1 MDVLRVATFNCWG
14 LKYVSKDRHKRI
26 AAIANAFSKS
36 DHDIIALQELWVEE
50 DYNKIRDATSH
61 RLPYTKRFLS
71 GALGAGLAMFTKWP
85 IISTSIIPYSLNG
98 EPTDVTGGDWFV
110 GKAVGSVTISHPI
123 LGKVQIFNTHLYAKG
138 GEDGPEYNRSHR
150 LVNAWQ
156 FAKVAREAAELGNY
170 VIAVGDFNSIP
181 TSLPM
186 NIVFNHAGLS
196 DAWTVAHQY
205 VLPPLEVISP
215 IDGIVKYGVTADS
228 PLNSYRDSKPSLDP
242 LIRKYQGK
250 RLDYILFRHPPR
262 SLDSDTFPRL
272 ECQDSKVI
280 FTDLIPE
287 FNCSYSDHFGVEATF
302 TATIPQETD
311 GFLLATDE
319 TVKSTT
325 SIWAGG
331 TSEISL
337 ASISEVLGTL
347 QAYYRISQQRSRY
360 ELATFALCVVVLL
373 TLIFGSAW
381 VPVPWMNR
389 FFTFFTVFISWLA
402 TTMLYEGFIFGN
414 WERRALQNTIEE
426 LELYKQV
433 FIPRSES

>member
-1 MDVLRVATFNCWG
+1 M
-14 LKYVSKDRHKRI
+14 
-26 AAIANAFSKS
+26 
-36 DHDIIALQELWVEE
+36 
-50 DYNKIRDATSH
+50 SH
-61 RLPYTKRFLS
+61 
-71 GALGAGLAMFTKWP
+71 
-85 IISTSIIPYSLNG
+85 
-98 EPTDVTGGDWFV
+98 
-110 GKAVGSVTISHPI
+110 
-123 LGKVQIFNTHLYAKG
+123 Q
-138 GEDGPEYNRSHR
+138 
-150 LVNAWQ
+150 
-156 FAKVAREAAELGNY
+156 
-170 VIAVGDFNSIP
+170 VGDFNSIP

-205 VLPPLEVISP
+205 VFPPLEVISP
-215 IDGIVKYGVTADS
+215 VDGIVKYGITADS

-302 TATIPQETD
+302 TATIPQEID
-311 GFLLATDE
+311 GLLLDTDE

-331 TSEISL
+331 TSEMSL

-347 QAYYRISQQRSRY
+347 QAYYRISQQRSRH
-360 ELATFALCVVVLL
+360 ELATFALCVMVLL

-381 VPVPWMNR
+381 VPVPWMNP

-402 TTMLYEGFIFGN
+402 TTMVYEGFIFGN